1 MAKEKKNLAPSGK
14 TGMINE
20 KKKMKIIYRKQCI
33 GGVDGSSSKV
43 KKEIN
48 KKPDIKLKESALF
61 CV

>member
-1 MAKEKKNLAPSGK
+1 MAKEKKNPAPSGK

-20 KKKMKIIYRKQCI
+20 KKMKIIYRKQCI
-33 GGVDGSSSKV
+33 CGVDGSSSKV